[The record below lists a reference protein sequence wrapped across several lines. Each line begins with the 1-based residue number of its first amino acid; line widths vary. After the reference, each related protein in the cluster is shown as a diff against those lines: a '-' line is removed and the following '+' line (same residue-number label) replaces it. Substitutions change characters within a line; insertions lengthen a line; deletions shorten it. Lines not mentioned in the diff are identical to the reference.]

1 MIRSFADSDT
11 EKVWNLTVVKQFGN
25 DIAQAARKKM
35 QLLDTA
41 ENIIDLRI
49 PPGNRPEKLNGSREG
64 QHSVRVNDQWRLCFA
79 SANGGAEQVELTD
92 YH

>member
-64 QHSVRVNDQWRLCFA
+64 QHSVRVDDQWSFA
-79 SANGGAEQVELTD
+79 SHRPTAVPSKSS
-92 YH
+92 